1 VNIQFI
7 INASSGRRK
16 GGRLLP
22 LLQKKSGDLG
32 LSAEFALSFHP
43 QEALEIALDVQ
54 RRGGELIVACGGDGT
69 IHSLLPALVH
79 HSLVLGIIPI
89 GTANDLARNWKIP
102 SSFDRALKVIAQ
114 GRPKSVDVI
123 QVQGRDYIAGAA
135 GIGFDAAVVEQA
147 DRLRRIYRG
156 LLPFSVAFLSEFTR
170 HAPSAVS
177 LRAGDWRYQG
187 PAWQILITK
196 IPRYAYIFKITS
208 SVRPDNGLMEICL
221 IPETPNLG
229 LLRTLPKL
237 PFLGLR
243 KLPGAI
249 LRTASQLEIES
260 SPPLMIQGDGD
271 LIGQTPALFRVIPK
285 SLQIM
290 MPTPGRRIRDL
301 ESI

>member
-1 VNIQFI
+1 VKIQFI
-7 INASSGRRK
+7 VNASSGGGK
-16 GGRLLP
+16 GGKVLP

-32 LSAEFALSFHP
+32 LSAEFALSSHP

-79 HSLVLGIIPI
+79 RPLVLGIIPI

-114 GRPKSVDVI
+114 GRPKFVDVI
-123 QVQGRDYIAGAA
+123 QVQGRGYIAGAA

-156 LLPFSVAFLSEFTR
+156 LLPFSIAFLSEFSR
-170 HAPSAVS
+170 HSPSVVS

-196 IPRYAYIFKITS
+196 IHRYAYIFKITS
-208 SVRPDNGLMEICL
+208 PVSPDNGLMEICL
-221 IPETPNLG
+221 IPKTPKLG
-229 LLRTLPKL
+229 ILRTLPKIPL
-237 PFLGLR
+237 LGLR

-249 LRTASQLEIES
+249 LCTASELEVES
-260 SPPLMIQGDGD
+260 SPPMMIQGDGD
-271 LIGQTPALFRVIPK
+271 LIGQTPAVFHVVPK
-285 SLQIM
+285 ALQIM
-290 MPTPGRRIRDL
+290 MPPPRRRIRNL
-301 ESI
+301 KSI